1 MKSETIER
9 SPAEIES
16 RIEEKRADLERKLE
30 QLEQRLS
37 PREQF
42 GRMKARINPERYIG
56 WVALGAVVAGGY
68 LAVKGW
74 RRAHQ
79 QVDGNAAC
87 VKQAELEEEEIGLLD
102 CGSSESP
109 QVP

>member
-16 RIEEKRADLERKLE
+16 RIEEKRADLDRKLE

-42 GRMKARINPERYIG
+42 GRMKARIHPERYLG
-56 WVALGAVVAGGY
+56 WLALGAVAAGGY

-74 RRAHQ
+74 RRTHHP
-79 QVDGNAAC
+79 VDGGAPAPID
-87 VKQAELEEEEIGLLD
+87 QADLEEIVLLD
-102 CGSSESP
+102 CGSAESP
-109 QVP
+109 QLP

>member
-42 GRMKARINPERYIG
+42 GRMKARINPDRYIG
-56 WVALGAVVAGGY
+56 WVALGAVAAGSY

-79 QVDGNAAC
+79 PIDGGAAPTIDE
-87 VKQAELEEEEIGLLD
+87 ADLEEIALLD
-102 CGSSESP
+102 CGSAESP
-109 QVP
+109 QMP

>member
-42 GRMKARINPERYIG
+42 GRMKARINPERYLG
-56 WVALGAVVAGGY
+56 WFALGAVAAGGY

-74 RRAHQ
+74 RRTYHP
-79 QVDGNAAC
+79 VDRGAPAPIE
-87 VKQAELEEEEIGLLD
+87 QSDLDEIALLD
-102 CGSSESP
+102 CGSAESP
-109 QVP
+109 QLP

>member
-30 QLEQRLS
+30 QLERRLS
-37 PREQF
+37 PREQLV
-42 GRMKARINPERYIG
+42 RMKARINPERYIG
-56 WVALGAVVAGGY
+56 WVALGAVAAGGY

-74 RRAHQ
+74 RQAHHPM
-79 QVDGNAAC
+79 DGGAAAPIE
-87 VKQAELEEEEIGLLD
+87 QADLDEIALLD
-102 CGSSESP
+102 CNSAESP
-109 QVP
+109 QLP